1 MDRGPTRRIDRPE
14 PGSWK
19 VRLHSGGPLVF
30 AEIRVV
36 HTTHEPGNPENVME
50 RSPFLAAF
58 INNRPVKL
66 NDVWHRRPLEDV
78 PETDLAYE
86 RADGEWAVDGA
97 NSYARNVPKAR
108 PREKIDPLQVE
119 LPF

>member
-1 MDRGPTRRIDRPE
+1 METRRLNFPE
-14 PGSWK
+14 PGSWR
-19 VRLHSGGPLVF
+19 VRLVKGGPLVT
-30 AEIRVV
+30 AEIRWTQTVV
-36 HTTHEPGNPENVME
+36 DPCFPENDMAGT
-50 RSPFLAAF
+50 RSRFLCAF
-58 INNRPVKL
+58 INNKPVKL

-78 PETDLAYE
+78 PKTDLAYE